1 MPTHGTQCRGI
12 RDDQDEILA
21 PQQGVCR
28 GERQPPTPVSCKRKS
43 KFGDGDADRATGTW
57 KGASPA
63 GLAGLREGFPDG
75 DSREAAV
82 TVAKSKG
89 VIKDTEPQSCIHR
102 APASPRSGEGT
113 WQVARSPLYPQRL
126 RGSCCRRGTRQTP
139 AERNGTESSEQTRV
153 QATRGDCKTIYSK
166 GRHAVERIKGSVWGG
181 IADTHFRV
189 LPRPAA
195 SPPLCRDSC
204 PHPNATVHFL
214 LFPGGEGR
222 GEERAT
228 FSFCKGRRNTK

>member
-1 MPTHGTQCRGI
+1 MEMQTVLREHGRGPA
-12 RDDQDEILA
+12 R
-21 PQQGVCR
+21 
-28 GERQPPTPVSCKRKS
+28 
-43 KFGDGDADRATGTW
+43 RAWPDSEKASRTGT
-57 KGASPA
+57 P
-63 GLAGLREGFPDG
+63 
-75 DSREAAV
+75 REAAV

-102 APASPRSGEGT
+102 APASPRSTDKRKGAASPDLAGPDST
-113 WQVARSPLYPQRL
+113 VRRGDLAVARSPLYPQHL

-153 QATRGDCKTIYSK
+153 QAARGDCKTIYSK

-204 PHPNATVHFL
+204 PHPNATIHFL
-214 LFPGGEGR
+214 LFPGRGAGVGEGHLFLLQR
-222 GEERAT
+222 
-228 FSFCKGRRNTK
+228 KKKYQVNIPL